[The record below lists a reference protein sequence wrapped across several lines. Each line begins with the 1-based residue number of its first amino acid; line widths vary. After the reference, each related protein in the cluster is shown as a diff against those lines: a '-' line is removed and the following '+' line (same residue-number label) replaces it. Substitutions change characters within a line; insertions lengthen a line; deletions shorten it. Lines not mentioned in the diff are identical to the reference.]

1 MSLQSKAPPGSKPR
15 RKFLLLSCS
24 KCSKRVVVQAYEDP
38 TMGDGWPMHRCGHD
52 VMPFDSAAPTDAEY
66 SPGKDRWEGRLT

>member
-1 MSLQSKAPPGSKPR
+1 MTTMSSQSKVLPPGSKPR

-52 VMPFDSAAPTDAEY
+52 VSAVRQCG
-66 SPGKDRWEGRLT
+66 SHRG